1 MIFYPHDK
9 SQPKAD
15 ITTVKLHINSTIS
28 TGARYA
34 CIDIKNMYLNS
45 TMKEPEC
52 MLIEAKY
59 ILQEFIK
66 EYKLHNKIHNVKIY
80 VHVNKGMH
88 G

>member
-1 MIFYPHDK
+1 
-9 SQPKAD
+9 
-15 ITTVKLHINSTIS
+15 
-28 TGARYA
+28 
-34 CIDIKNMYLNS
+34 
-45 TMKEPEC
+45 MKEPEC